1 MIMSGKV
8 SYEKLTGKNISKYN
22 DFISGKDE
30 LDAKDET
37 GIGIIEDGVPFGVV
51 ILKKTKDAL
60 VVKSVRVRDP
70 EENKVGE
77 DIFKGLNVIA
87 RDRGYRTIGCRF
99 ADDEPFVNEDFL
111 RHAGFTGFDRE
122 AMVYSITAFELGRF
136 LRDDES
142 AKEMLRE
149 CERLLRVKKARCLSV
164 LPPKSA
170 VIFKELD
177 PDYEHSYVTVDKKGN
192 IESYVII
199 SQYPDMG
206 FFLADMYS
214 ANGREDDL
222 RGLLYMALGS
232 VFMSIE
238 PDGVFYIAAVNN
250 NILKIV
256 NKLFAPETKG
266 IYSQEIVYATKT
278 IGKK

>member
-37 GIGIIEDGVPFGVV
+37 GSGIIEDGVPFGVV
-51 ILKKTKDAL
+51 ILQKTKDAL

-170 VIFKELD
+170 VSMILSA
-177 PDYEHSYVTVDKKGN
+177 PT
-192 IESYVII
+192 
-199 SQYPDMG
+199 
-206 FFLADMYS
+206 FF
-214 ANGREDDL
+214 
-222 RGLLYMALGS
+222 
-232 VFMSIE
+232 SIE
-238 PDGVFYIAAVNN
+238 D
-250 NILKIV
+250 ILSEE
-256 NKLFAPETKG
+256 LLATTSGTPSSFAT
-266 IYSQEIVYATKT
+266 ATTMMLAERLRPMAHTTMSMFFISSAFISSSFSKSAQT
-278 IGKK
+278 ATVENSAISFTRSSSLSATRTSAPIS